1 MQHACLVL
9 DAVSGGDD
17 VSPVDEDAAALA
29 LADADERL
37 PREGAEAGRLPVQ
50 HAPVRAH
57 RQTHRA
63 LRRRRGRT
71 TALEK

>member
-1 MQHACLVL
+1 MIVPCLVL

-37 PREGAEAGRLPVQ
+37 PQEEYGYI
-50 HAPVRAH
+50 
-57 RQTHRA
+57 
-63 LRRRRGRT
+63 
-71 TALEK
+71 KII